1 MISPPNVSA
10 VSAIGVS
17 AAGSVDATGAVA
29 VSVSRVGGRSAIVRG
44 ASAGVVGV
52 EDRRGVSRAV
62 LNFWLDAFLGVLFV
76 LLSMTAVIVQFV
88 FPPAVATRGWT
99 LWGLTFGE
107 WSSLQ
112 FGLLAVLG
120 FGIIVH
126 LMLHWTWVCGVAAR
140 RIFRQAEIPDSGLQ
154 TIYGVGLLIVVLFL
168 GAVVTGVATMTIRMP
183 AADSVVE

>member
-1 MISPPNVSA
+1 MISPPTLSA
-10 VSAIGVS
+10 DSAIGVS
-17 AAGSVDATGAVA
+17 AKGFGDVAGGARA
-29 VSVSRVGGRSAIVRG
+29 G
-44 ASAGVVGV
+44 AAGV

-62 LNFWLDAFLGVLFV
+62 LNFWLDAVLGVLFV

-88 FPPAVATRGWT
+88 FPPAVAARGWT

-112 FGLLAVLG
+112 FGLLAALG

-126 LMLHWTWVCGVAAR
+126 LMLHWSWVCGVTAR
-140 RIFRQAEIPDSGLQ
+140 RIFRLAEIPDLGLQ

-168 GAVVTGVATMTIRMP
+168 GAVVTGVAMMTIRMP
-183 AADSVVE
+183 AVDSVVE